1 MVEKPGLTGGERLVS
16 RREGM
21 CKDSWLQV
29 KRAFKT
35 SPNFA
40 CLRADILKQRKMNT
54 IANIPENGKQ
64 RIVIIGGGFAGV
76 KLAKELRKSNYQI
89 VLIDKHNYHQF
100 QPLFYQV
107 ATAGLEPSAISFPLR
122 KSFHDQ
128 PYVHF
133 RMANL
138 QEVDPATKT
147 IYTDIGKLRYDY
159 LVLAMGAR
167 TNYFGNEN
175 LRKHALSMKTVS
187 EAIALRN
194 TIISNFERAMNERD
208 PAVVARL
215 MTVVVVGGGPTGVE
229 LAGALAEMKKYI
241 LPKDYPELD
250 FNLMNIYLLEASD
263 KILNG
268 YSDKSSIKAQEY
280 LERLGVKVQTG
291 TFVKDYDGRRVYLA
305 DGRILATETLIWAAG
320 VKANAVPGLPESVVN
335 GGQRL
340 VVDAYNRLK
349 GFDDIFVLGDQAIM
363 KTSAYPAGHP
373 QVATVAIQQAKN
385 LAGNLRRLQAG
396 KPMKPFRYRNKGAL
410 ATIGRNLAVADL
422 PGFHFH
428 GFFAWVLWLFVH
440 LMEILGVKNKLIVFI
455 NWAWSY
461 FTYDQSLRLLIRPQL
476 PKASQK
482 SKLLIAE
489 EEEVA

>member
-1 MVEKPGLTGGERLVS
+1 
-16 RREGM
+16 
-21 CKDSWLQV
+21 
-29 KRAFKT
+29 
-35 SPNFA
+35 
-40 CLRADILKQRKMNT
+40 MNT
-54 IANIPENGKQ
+54 IANIPENGKK
-64 RIVIIGGGFAGV
+64 RIVIIGGGFAGL
-76 KLAKELRKSNYQI
+76 KLAKELRKSDFQI

-122 KSFHDQ
+122 KTFHDL
-128 PYVHF
+128 PHVHF
-133 RMANL
+133 RMATL
-138 QEVDPATKT
+138 EKVDPADKT

-175 LRKHALSMKTVS
+175 LRKYALSMKTVS

-208 PAVVARL
+208 PEVVSRL
-215 MTVVVVGGGPTGVE
+215 LNMVIVGGGPTGVE

-250 FNLMNIYLLEASD
+250 FSQMNIYLLEASG

-268 YSDKSSIKAQEY
+268 YSEKSSLKAREY
-280 LERLGVKVQTG
+280 LERLGVRVKTD
-291 TFVKDYDGRRVYLA
+291 TFVKDYDGQTVYLA
-305 DGRILATETLIWAAG
+305 DGSTLPTETVIWAAG
-320 VKANAVPGLPESVVN
+320 VKANSVPGLPKEVVN
-335 GGQRL
+335 GGNRL
-340 VVDAYNRLK
+340 VVDEFNRLM
-349 GFDDIFVLGDQAIM
+349 GYEDVFVLGDQAIM
-363 KTSAYPAGHP
+363 KTEDYPAGHP
-373 QVATVAIQQAKN
+373 QVATVAIQQAEN
-385 LAGNLRRLQAG
+385 LADNLRRLQAG
-396 KPMKPFRYRNKGAL
+396 KPLKPFRYRNKGAL

-482 SKLLIAE
+482 TGLLVDE
-489 EEEVA
+489 EEPVA